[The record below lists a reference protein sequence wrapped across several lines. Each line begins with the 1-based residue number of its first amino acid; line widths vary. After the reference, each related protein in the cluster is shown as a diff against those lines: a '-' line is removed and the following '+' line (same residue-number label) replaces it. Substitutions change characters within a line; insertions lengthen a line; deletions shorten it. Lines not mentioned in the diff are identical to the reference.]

1 MNNDDKQKQIED
13 IQAELRCLHSDLQ
26 FSNEFGDWKI
36 AKIYEYTLVGKEPPY
51 DIEELS
57 TKRQEVRNRINEL
70 EEQLKELERG

>member
-1 MNNDDKQKQIED
+1 MKIDEKQKQIED

-36 AKIYEYTLVGKEPPY
+36 AKIYEYTLFGKEPPY